1 MSIDLY
7 GLIRRRKPD
16 KGRTQLSPRSRVELV
31 EWTALKASEPA
42 ILVLDTNVY
51 IGRAAGRLPPELRE
65 IIDQGLLFH
74 CAVALSELAVG
85 VANADP
91 AHAGWRK
98 LRDHY
103 AEVFAAIP
111 ATRLLTPDAQVWAEA
126 GMLAGA
132 LARTQGYQPHQR
144 KACLNDALIFLTAAK
159 AGLPVLTSDR
169 DEVDLIQQLAPEG
182 RFIHY

>member
-16 KGRTQLSPRSRVELV
+16 KRQTQLSPRSRVELV

-51 IGRAAGRLPPELRE
+51 IGRAAGRLPAELRE

-74 CAVALSELAVG
+74 CSVALSELAVG

-103 AEVFAAIP
+103 AEVFAAVP
-111 ATRLLTPDAQVWAEA
+111 ATRLLTPDAQVWAGA
-126 GMLAGA
+126 GVV
-132 LARTQGYQPHQR
+132 
-144 KACLNDALIFLTAAK
+144 AAP
-159 AGLPVLTSDR
+159 GLPAAPAQNLPERRPDLPDR
-169 DEVDLIQQLAPEG
+169 DQGRPAGSRVPRDEFDLIQQLAPEG